1 MENGTG
7 TNSNT
12 KIVYDCLEESSPYY
26 EKSKEPYFDET
37 EEIDLPTDE
46 VLLQEMRGKNYP
58 FSGNANNFLGPYN
71 A

>member
-12 KIVYDCLEESSPYY
+12 KIVYDCMEESSPFY
-26 EKSKEPYFDET
+26 EKAKETYLDENDSI
-37 EEIDLPTDE
+37 ELPTDE

-58 FSGNANNFLGPYN
+58 FSSSN
-71 A
+71 